1 MYAVPPYNLDPTE
14 IAYMFIGPLVGPLI
28 VTGIFFFWSDPLAL
42 YLARRNN
49 GVFEVSEQSKLVPV
63 PSLTR
68 SPSPSSVSRWH

>member
-49 GVFEVSEQSKLVPV
+49 GVFEVSEQS
-63 PSLTR
+63 
-68 SPSPSSVSRWH
+68 